1 MKIAEGLARR
11 ADIQKKL
18 SELQGR
24 FRASAQV
31 QEGDQPVEDPQ
42 ELVRQ
47 MAALSLE
54 LEALVLRL
62 NRSNLQV
69 IEGQTI
75 LDRITQRD
83 LLKQQ
88 AGLMKALADA
98 ATVTVGP
105 FARYSRTEIKTV
117 PLVDPTPLREQADQL
132 TAAARALDMEIQRLD
147 WTTDMVD

>member
-42 ELVRQ
+42 EIINQIDVLN
-47 MAALSLE
+47 AE
-54 LEALVLRL
+54 LLGVVYRL

-69 IEGQTI
+69 VEEQTL

-88 AGLMKALADA
+88 AGVYKALADA